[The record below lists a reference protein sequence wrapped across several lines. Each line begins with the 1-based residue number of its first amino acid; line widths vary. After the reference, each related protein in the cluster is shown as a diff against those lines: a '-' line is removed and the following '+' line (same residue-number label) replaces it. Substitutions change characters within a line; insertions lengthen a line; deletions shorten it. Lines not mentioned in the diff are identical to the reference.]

1 MTKNATAK
9 KITSVKRG
17 LMLSRIDPLLDGVDG
32 TPAEETVAVTVT
44 VGVGVG
50 AIATTWANC

>member
-17 LMLSRIDPLLDGVDG
+17 LMLSRIDPLLDGVG
-32 TPAEETVAVTVT
+32 GGPAETTVAVGTE
-44 VGVGVG
+44 VGVG
-50 AIATTWANC
+50 AAVAII